1 MYQVGE
7 YVVYGVQG
15 VCKVLG
21 KEKQMVNRKR
31 TEYLVL
37 EPLAKG
43 ASKFYLPT
51 QNPSAMGKLCP
62 LLSRQEL
69 TTLLE
74 SDEIN
79 RDCWVDEENLRKQ
92 QYRDLM
98 AAADRLSLMQMLR
111 GLYRYQAELME
122 VGKRIHLCDDNFLRD
137 AERLLCSEIALV
149 MEMSTDDAKQFL
161 RGRLQ

>member
-69 TTLLE
+69 TALLE

-122 VGKRIHLCDDNFLRD
+122 AGKRIHLCDDNFLRD